1 MSHVSVKVKRR
12 KSVYEDRRMPL
23 YVQIIYK
30 RKVRKVSLL
39 QKLSAEE
46 WDEEKSRVSVPENAT
61 LRRKEELSIL
71 QEQLDNMDVFLY
83 KEKERLEERSML
95 GIEAMAASCAEYFR
109 AWSLSAYMQK
119 VVEEIMGNGKVETAR
134 HYQSTLNAFMRFR
147 EKKELPLKNLNEV
160 VLKSFE
166 TYLFN
171 RGLSGNTVSFYLR
184 NLRAVWN
191 RAVKDGLVK
200 SRPSLFKNVYL
211 RVEKT
216 RKRAVQENIIRNLE
230 TLSLGKEEGL
240 ILARDLFLFCYYA
253 RGMTFV
259 DLAFL
264 KQENLRNGKIVYNR
278 RKTGQELSVRLLPVM
293 KKLIDR
299 YHNPESDFLFPILKG
314 ENPTFHDYESAIRLQ
329 NKRLKKLGKLLGVS
343 FSTYVARHTWAS
355 VAKQKGISDEL
366 ISESM
371 GHTSV
376 KTTRI
381 YIKLLDTT
389 RLDHANEI
397 VILGRNHYFGK
408 YGKNRNVP

>member
-1 MSHVSVKVKRR
+1 MSYVSVKVKRR

-39 QKLSAEE
+39 QKLSAKE
-46 WDEEKSRVSVPENAT
+46 WDEEKSRVSVPENVT
-61 LRRKEELSIL
+61 LQRKEELSIL
-71 QEQLDNMDVFLY
+71 QEQLDSMCLFLHR
-83 KEKERLEERSML
+83 EKERLDEK
-95 GIEAMAASCAEYFR
+95 GILDIESIAASCAGYFR
-109 AWSLSAYMQK
+109 AWSLSAYVEKM
-119 VVEEIMGNGKVETAR
+119 VEETRKRGKVETAR

-147 EKKELPLKNLNEV
+147 EKKELPLKNLNEA

-166 TYLFN
+166 IYLFN
-171 RGLSGNTVSFYLR
+171 RELSGNTVSFYLR
-184 NLRAVWN
+184 NLRAIWN
-191 RAVKDGLVK
+191 RAIKDGLVK
-200 SRPSLFKNVYL
+200 SNPSLFKNVYL

-216 RKRAVQENIIRNLE
+216 KKRAVQENIIRKLE

-264 KQENLRNGKIVYNR
+264 RYGNIRNDKIVYKR
-278 RKTGQELSVRLLPVM
+278 HKTGQELSVRLLPVM
-293 KKLIDR
+293 KKLINR
-299 YHNPESDFLFPILKG
+299 YRNPESDFLFPILKG
-314 ENPTFHDYESAIRLQ
+314 KTPNFHEYESAIRLQ
-329 NKRLKKLGKLLGVS
+329 NKRLRKLGKLLGVTI
-343 FSTYVARHTWAS
+343 STYVARHTWAS

-371 GHTSV
+371 GHTSL

-389 RLDHANEI
+389 RLDDANEI
-397 VILGRNHYFGK
+397 VILGKSNYSKK
-408 YGKNRNVP
+408 YGRGRSVP